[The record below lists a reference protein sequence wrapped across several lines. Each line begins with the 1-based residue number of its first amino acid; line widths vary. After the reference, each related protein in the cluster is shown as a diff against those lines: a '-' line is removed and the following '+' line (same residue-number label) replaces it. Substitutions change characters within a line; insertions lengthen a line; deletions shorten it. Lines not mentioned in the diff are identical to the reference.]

1 MSSARKTASM
11 SLAQIRI
18 EDGWVL
24 DGFVRR
30 AVEQDA
36 SLVQDEDALDGPEQ
50 DLEAM
55 FDDHEGKAVLLA
67 EGGDAVEDFLRELR
81 RDARGGF
88 VEQQQFRVRHPRSRD
103 LEQLHLPPRNVRRP
117 VQSDGLELV
126 PGEDLEGIRREAL
139 LLVFPTRPEG
149 RVRQALPFLIS
160 RGHEGVLQDRHAA
173 EQAGGPGASARTPPG
188 DGPMIASLSS
198 LPPRH
203 SSGVTRPVKG

>member
-1 MSSARKTASM
+1 MSSARKSASM
-11 SLAQIRI
+11 SLALIRI

-24 DGFVRR
+24 DGLVRR
-30 AVEQDA
+30 AIEQDA

-88 VEQQQFRVRHPRSRD
+88 VEQQELRLRHPRSRD
-103 LEQLHLPPRNVRRP
+103 LEQLHLSSRDVGRP

-126 PGEDLEGIRREAL
+126 PGEDLEGVCPEAL
-139 LLVFPTRPEG
+139 LLGFPTRPEG
-149 RVRQALPFLIS
+149 RVRQALPFL
-160 RGHEGVLQDRHAA
+160 
-173 EQAGGPGASARTPPG
+173 
-188 DGPMIASLSS
+188 
-198 LPPRH
+198 
-203 SSGVTRPVKG
+203 

>member
-55 FDDHEGKAVLLA
+55 FDDHEGKAVLPA
-67 EGGDAVEDFLRELR
+67 VGGDAVEDFLRELR

-88 VEQQQFRVRHPRSRD
+88 VEQQELRLRHPGSRD
-103 LEQLHLPPRNVRRP
+103 LEPLLDLVEPE
-117 VQSDGLELV
+117 DGGHSAYLAAYLAGRGGHDA
-126 PGEDLEGIRREAL
+126 PS
-139 LLVFPTRPEG
+139 PTRSSP
-149 RVRQALPFLIS
+149 S
-160 RGHEGVLQDRHAA
+160 R
-173 EQAGGPGASARTPPG
+173 RTRCRPP
-188 DGPMIASLSS
+188 
-198 LPPRH
+198 
-203 SSGVTRPVKG
+203 